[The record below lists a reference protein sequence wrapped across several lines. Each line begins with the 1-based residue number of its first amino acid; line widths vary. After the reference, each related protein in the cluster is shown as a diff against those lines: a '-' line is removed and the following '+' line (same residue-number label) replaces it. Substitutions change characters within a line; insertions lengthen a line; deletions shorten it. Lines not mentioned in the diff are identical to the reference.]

1 MENRHV
7 DEILSSMAEGLRK
20 LRLIE
25 DQTCM
30 ELLSNENKEAMYRKQ
45 CEEYKTK
52 FERLYNYY
60 KILYT
65 SLLGSTKITWDD
77 MLMAISTMVDPEC
90 FK

>member
-7 DEILSSMAEGLRK
+7 DEILSSMTEGLRK

-30 ELLSNENKEAMYRKQ
+30 ELLSNENNLDMYKKQ

-52 FERLYNYY
+52 FECLYNYY

-65 SLLGSTKITWDD
+65 SLLGSAEITWDD
-77 MLMAISTMVDPEC
+77 LLMAISTMVNPEC